1 MLNLKKL
8 IVNALVFQVKIT
20 DAILIAADNAV
31 NENSKLG
38 NKVKSSPNKTE
49 VSK

>member
-1 MLNLKKL
+1 MLSLKKL
-8 IVNALVFQVKIT
+8 IVNALVAEVKIT

-31 NENSKLG
+31 NENSKLDD
-38 NKVKSSPNKTE
+38 KIKSDSNKTE